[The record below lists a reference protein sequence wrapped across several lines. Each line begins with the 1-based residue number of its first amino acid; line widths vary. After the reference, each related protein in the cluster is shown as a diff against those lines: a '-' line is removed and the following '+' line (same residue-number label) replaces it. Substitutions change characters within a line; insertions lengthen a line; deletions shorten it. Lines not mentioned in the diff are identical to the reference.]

1 MQYIKY
7 VLSFT
12 LLLILAGCNES
23 NPKIDYSKKL
33 LPEDITKATV
43 YFDKMLDATLKVA
56 KEQKNPYD
64 SYSLL
69 VKAYYGADSNRNP
82 IVYKIPDKLFV
93 IKQSKFSIK
102 VTLDEPFGNY
112 QNYGSYEYGATLI
125 KKDEALSDL
134 FEYLDMS
141 LKLGNKK
148 AFIELYEAKKPYFED
163 DLTLIAQ
170 VDKLQIKYADAFKIL
185 AESLTVGE
193 TIDED
198 LILLY
203 GYQYRKGFIYP
214 KNTAK
219 SVEYYQKLYPN
230 NKNVAFDI
238 ISSYLEINDFENAY
252 FWKVRCIDSCTQN
265 VITALKP
272 LSYKATLDDIFR
284 EKLTSTQFKE
294 IEVAANDPKRKT
306 FK

>member
-7 VLSFT
+7 VLGAA
-12 LLLILAGCNES
+12 LIALLAGCGD
-23 NPKIDYSKKL
+23 PDYKIDYSKQL
-33 LPEDITKATV
+33 VRADVDKATD
-43 YFDKMLDATLKVA
+43 YFNEVLGKTLDDA
-56 KEQKNPYD
+56 KQQKDPYD
-64 SYSLL
+64 AYALL
-69 VKAYYGADSNRNP
+69 VKAYYGADANREP
-82 IVYKIPDKLFV
+82 LVYKIPDKDFV
-93 IKQSKFSIK
+93 IKQTKFLVK
-102 VTLDEPFGNY
+102 VTLEEPFGNAQY
-112 QNYGSYEYGATLI
+112 YSSYNFVGTLP
-125 KKDEALSDL
+125 KKKEALTDL
-134 FEYLDMS
+134 FNYLDLS
-141 LKLGNKK
+141 LKSGNKK

-163 DLTLIAQ
+163 DLTLMAQ
-170 VDKLQIKYADAFKIL
+170 VDKLQIKYADDFKKM
-185 AESLTVGE
+185 AENLQVGE
-193 TIDED
+193 AIDED

-219 SVEYYQKLYPN
+219 AVEYYQKLYPK

-238 ISSYLEINDFENAY
+238 ISSYLDINDFENAY
-252 FWKVRCIDSCTQN
+252 FWKVRCVDSCPQR

-294 IEVAANDPKRKT
+294 IEAAANDPTRNN